1 MISQLSGQVV
11 STREGSIILEVSGV
25 GFEIRMPSPDL
36 RGIAG
41 SSGTVRVHTFLA
53 VREDELVMYGFLHP
67 SGLEMFRMLISV
79 TRVGPALALSIL
91 SQISIPEFA
100 AAIIDEDE
108 KVLTRISG
116 IGQKN
121 AKRLILEMKDKLRKK
136 AAEFEGAAPAG
147 ADPVRRD
154 AVSALVA
161 LGFGGRE
168 SRESV
173 DQVLAAGTTPEV
185 TAVIKAALA
194 GLREQ

>member
-11 STREGSIILEVSGV
+11 STREGSVILEVSGV
-25 GFEIRMPSPDL
+25 GFEVRMPVPDL
-36 RGIAG
+36 REISG

-53 VREDELVMYGFLHP
+53 VREDELALYGFLHP
-67 SGLEMFRMLISV
+67 TGLEMFRMLISV
-79 TRVGPALALSIL
+79 TRVGPALALSVL

-100 AAIIDEDE
+100 AAILDEDE

-121 AKRLILEMKDKLRKK
+121 AKRLILELKDKLRKK
-136 AAEFEGAAPAG
+136 AAEFEGATPAG
-147 ADPVRRD
+147 TDPVRRD

-161 LGFGGRE
+161 LGFGERE
-168 SRESV
+168 SRASV

-185 TAVIKAALA
+185 TTVIKAALA

>member
-1 MISQLSGQVV
+1 MISQLIGQVV
-11 STREGSIILEVSGV
+11 SAREGSVILGVGGV
-25 GFEIRMPSPDL
+25 GFEVRMTVPDL
-36 RGIAG
+36 LELSGRA
-41 SSGTVRVHTFLA
+41 GTVRVHTFLA
-53 VREDELVMYGFLHP
+53 VREDELVLYGFLHP
-67 SGLEMFRMLISV
+67 ANLEMFRLLISV

-100 AAIIDEDE
+100 AAILDEDE

-121 AKRLILEMKDKLRKK
+121 AKRLILELKDKLRKK

-147 ADPVRRD
+147 TDPVRRD

-161 LGFGGRE
+161 LGFGERE

-173 DQVLAAGTTPEV
+173 DQVLAAGTTHDV
-185 TAVIKAALA
+185 AAVIKAALG